1 MGHPWRNAANDHYQ
15 RIRSLL
21 SDPQQQ
27 ASISERVQALG
38 YFRSMKDR
46 GIKRERENFTL
57 PEFPMII

>member
-21 SDPQQQ
+21 PYPQQQ
-27 ASISERVQALG
+27 ASISKRVQTLG

-57 PEFPMII
+57 PEIPMII

>member
-27 ASISERVQALG
+27 TSISKRVQTLG
-38 YFRSMKDR
+38 YGRGVKDR
-46 GIKRERENFTL
+46 GIKKERENFTL
-57 PEFPMII
+57 PEIPMII